1 MFADLLRRLAAPYP
15 ARLPDPEARLA
26 LAALLVRIA
35 RSDRSYDAAEVARI
49 DRVLASRYRLSNAEA
64 LALRKQAETL
74 ETEAPDTVRF
84 TRAIKDAVPY
94 EDRERV
100 IEALW
105 QVALADGRRDQ
116 DEDAVLRLVANLLGV
131 SDQASALA
139 RQRVEARR
147 HL

>member
-1 MFADLLRRLAAPYP
+1 MFADLLRRLAIPGP
-15 ARLPDPEARLA
+15 ARLPDPDARLA

-35 RSDRSYDAAEVARI
+35 RSDGSYAGAEVARI
-49 DRVLASRYRLSNAEA
+49 DRVLGSRFRLSDAEVQT
-64 LALRKQAETL
+64 LRHQAETL

-94 EDRERV
+94 EDREAV

-105 QVALADGRRDQ
+105 QVALADGLRDQ
-116 DEDAVLRLVANLLGV
+116 DEDAMLRLVANLLGV
-131 SDQASALA
+131 SDQASAMA